1 MEDTGDPRWQQ
12 IQGLVMSNPR
22 WAAAN
27 WVRPQMV
34 GCEQEPCETPLQEG
48 PGSPR
53 EMPTLQEASFS
64 SSVLGVCAGGSGG

>member
-1 MEDTGDPRWQQ
+1 
-12 IQGLVMSNPR
+12 MSNPR

-48 PGSPR
+48 PGSSQGDAYP
-53 EMPTLQEASFS
+53 AGSFFLLLS
-64 SSVLGVCAGGSGG
+64 LGCLCWGVGGLMESPSTPVCSLPNLP